1 MLTVQFNNG
10 KRRLEILRLL
20 TCRTA
25 ELDAV
30 NKLNDRTSAWWDNFV
45 IEIMTGEFSDE
56 PNIALKIS

>member
-20 TCRTA
+20 TCPTA

-30 NKLNDRTSAWWDNFV
+30 NKLNDRTSARWDNFV
-45 IEIMTGEFSDE
+45 IEIM
-56 PNIALKIS
+56 A